1 MFAPKLYIV
10 RKLTLSDITENNFD
24 VQTDRNTDGRY
35 RIKQQDNQLFRQIR
49 LITNDRRS
57 FNKWIVFVD
66 CSGGQ
71 NHKSQMERLI
81 RNGFIFNSQH
91 FVISERS
98 ASMVRTGILS
108 FVDQRIQKEIND
120 RVSMGLDIKKTVLS
134 KYYAYRGL
142 MLSSCHCFE
151 NWYPKIV
158 IVPDYYVTVENQHIK
173 YAYDKHTPFI
183 NHEGKEIDWVQK
195 DIAED
200 YRDIEINAFDGCGIH
215 HPLITQKIKELLIN
229 ELSEESKINR
239 DTISP
244 TSVIWRAPYIKG
256 VTSEMDYENF
266 FEERGITSIKDIWG
280 EEYSVTKGSEPL
292 IIMCESMY
300 KGYKYFNKFGDYRD
314 WEEYWTQF
322 KKYNHCIGIAKW
334 NFNLDE
340 EPVYTRGNYQILQ
353 DLNLDFDDFLY
364 LARDSV
370 EWIEKVINGDA
381 LYTYCFLGLL
391 ANNHNPSNNYARA
404 ILKNPEML
412 KEEGV
417 RNYFIS
423 LVEKYRDEM
432 KMGKLWLK
440 SCFKFLCPDLIML
453 MEHIGGIENPQG
465 CLEADEFFT
474 FNKMESF
481 EGEYLIERNP
491 HICKSEHVILKATH
505 NELLEK
511 YCSHLVNVAMINCK
525 SITPQRLNGADFDG
539 DLVLVID
546 NKLMMQGVNRNEA
559 ITIDVE
565 DKTTVLSEEDNY
577 KNKLNVIMR
586 GMHSLIGETSNCA
599 TAYHNKSPRTEEQKE
614 KYNKYISLLSIING
628 KVIDSAKTGVIFNIP
643 RNIAKYGKPL
653 PYFMKYASEYYKS
666 LHKFS
671 KSNSNMNRLCWKL
684 EKWDKTLRW
693 KRKYKDFDYTIMLNN
708 NIEVFKE
715 DGIVSVGAS
724 IITVDEYENYIQQL
738 EDLYLEFGKEMSQLA
753 LYQKE
758 VRMYK
763 EEDEEWLRQYIS
775 KKNAKYF
782 TINWQHYYDTYKNKC
797 REICPFPEIISN
809 TAVRLCYEKYPNRK
823 KNFLWRVAGDE
834 VLNNIKQVDI
844 FLPLRDDN
852 GSEEY
857 LGKKYS
863 MVKVSA
869 NELNEEECC

>member
-10 RKLTLSDITENNFD
+10 RKLSLNDVIDNNFD
-24 VQTDRNTDGRY
+24 IQTNRDNDGKY

-49 LITNDRRS
+49 LITNDNRS

-71 NHKSQMERLI
+71 NHKGEMERII
-81 RNGFIFNSQH
+81 RNGFIFNSQR
-91 FVISERS
+91 FVVSERS

-108 FVDQRIQKEIND
+108 FIDIRIQKEIDD
-120 RVSMGLDIKKTVLS
+120 RVSMGLKIEKTVLS

-151 NWYPKIV
+151 GWFPKIV
-158 IVPDYYVTVENQHIK
+158 IVPDCYTTIKNQHIK
-173 YAYDKHTPFI
+173 YAYDKHTTFT
-183 NHEGKEIDWVQK
+183 NYEGEEVEWVQK

-215 HPLITQKIKELLIN
+215 HPLITKKIKELLSN
-229 ELSEESKINR
+229 EVPEGSKI
-239 DTISP
+239 DKDAISP

-256 VTSEMDYENF
+256 VTSEMDYESF
-266 FEERGITSIKDIWG
+266 YEERGITTIKDIWG
-280 EEYSVTKGSEPL
+280 QEYSVTKGSEPL
-292 IIMCESMY
+292 IIMSESMY
-300 KGYKYFNKFGDYRD
+300 KGYKYFKKYDDYRD
-314 WEEYWTQF
+314 WLEYWKQF

-340 EPVYTRGNYQILQ
+340 EPMYTRGNYQILQ
-353 DLNLDFDDFLY
+353 DLELEFDDFLY
-364 LARDSV
+364 LAKDSV
-370 EWIEKVINGDA
+370 EWIEKIINGDK
-381 LYTYCFLGLL
+381 LFTYCFLGLF
-391 ANNHNPSNNYARA
+391 ADSHNPSNNYTRA

-440 SCFKFLCPDLIML
+440 ACFKFLCPDLIMF
-453 MEHIGGIENPQG
+453 MEHVAGIKNPQG
-465 CLEADEFFT
+465 CLEENEFFT
-474 FNKMESF
+474 FNKYEDF
-481 EGEYLIERNP
+481 NGEYLIERNP
-491 HICKSEHVILKATH
+491 HICKSEHVILKAAH
-505 NELLEK
+505 NELIEK

-546 NKLMMQGVNRNEA
+546 NQLMMKGVNRNEA

-565 DKTTVLSEEDNY
+565 DKATVLSEEDNY
-577 KNKLNVIMR
+577 QNKLNVIMR

-599 TAYHNKSPRTEEQKE
+599 TAYHNKSPRTDEQRE

-666 LHKFS
+666 LYKFS
-671 KSNSNMNRLCWKL
+671 KSSSNMNRLCWKL
-684 EKWDKTLRW
+684 EKWDKTIRW
-693 KRKYKDFDYTIMLNN
+693 KRKYKEFDYSIMLSK
-708 NIEVFKE
+708 NIEIFEE
-715 DGIVSVGAS
+715 DKIVSVGSS
-724 IITVDEYENYIQQL
+724 IITLDEYNKYVSAI
-738 EDLYLEFGKEMSQLA
+738 EDLYLEFGREMSKLS

-775 KKNAKYF
+775 KKSARYF

-797 REICPFPEIISN
+797 KEICPYSEIISD
-809 TAVRLCYEKYPNRK
+809 TAVKLCYEKYPKRK
-823 KNFLWRVAGDE
+823 KNFLWKVAGDE
-834 VLNNIKQVDI
+834 VLKNIKQVDVE
-844 FLPLRDDN
+844 LPIRDDN
-852 GSEEY
+852 GRETY
-857 LGKKYS
+857 LGKNYS
-863 MVKVSA
+863 LVLIDSE
-869 NELNEEECC
+869 ELKREECY